1 MKRVYKV
8 GEGMDRRLL
17 YSEKR
22 IADEVQRLAKEISS
36 SYAGEELL
44 MVVVLKGAFFFA
56 ADLARQVQLPLTLDF
71 IKLSSYSGMES
82 TGRVTIAKDLET
94 SIAGKHVLVVEDI
107 IDTGLTLAF
116 LLERLWERE
125 PKSLKVC
132 TLIDKQER
140 RRVEVTAD
148 YVGIACKGG
157 FLVGYGLDLDEKM
170 RELSQIYEFIQ

>member
-8 GEGMDRRLL
+8 GEGMDLRLL

-22 IADEVQRLAKEISS
+22 IADEVERLAKEISA

-56 ADLARQVQLPLTLDF
+56 ADLARQIQLPLTLDF
-71 IKLSSYSGMES
+71 IKLASYSGMES
-82 TGRVTIAKDLET
+82 TGSVAITKDLET

-107 IDTGLTLAF
+107 IDTGLTLSF
-116 LLERLWERE
+116 LLERFRERE

-140 RRVEVTAD
+140 RRVEVMAD
-148 YVGIACKGG
+148 YVGIACQGG

-170 RELSQIYEFIQ
+170 RELPEIYEFVQ